1 MDYLELS
8 QSLNPII
15 ICDGSFA
22 KESGKARC
30 AFVILFDKNFV
41 LASIDFGYAGCEQE
55 AKASDCSTTWSS
67 PQSFPPPPPPHH
79 DQSELPP
86 PPVIRP
92 CGACKTLRR
101 GCVPRCVLAPYF
113 PPNQPLKFLAVHRV
127 FGASNV
133 VKILQELPESQKAD
147 AVDSLVYEAVAR
159 IKDPVHGCAGEVC
172 RLQKLVRQLQM
183 QLATAQAQVL
193 NTVSYQQESFSC
205 DYNSLI
211 CTEKEAEA
219 QQEPLLDDDFML
231 GTPNFQIYDCFSCN
245 NSFFPSN
252 TNN

>member
-1 MDYLELS
+1 MTS
-8 QSLNPII
+8 SSPP
-15 ICDGSFA
+15 F
-22 KESGKARC
+22 
-30 AFVILFDKNFV
+30 FV
-41 LASIDFGYAGCEQE
+41 S
-55 AKASDCSTTWSS
+55 SDCSTTWSS
-67 PQSFPPPPPPHH
+67 PQSSSGFPPPPPPPSPHHHHH

-86 PPVIRP
+86 PLVIRP

-101 GCVPRCVLAPYF
+101 RCVLRCVLAPYF
-113 PPNQPLKFLAVHRV
+113 PPNQPVKFLAVHRV

-147 AVDSLVYEAVAR
+147 AVDSLVYEAGAR

-193 NTVSYQQESFSC
+193 NTLLYQQESFSC
-205 DYNSLI
+205 DYNSMI
-211 CTEKEAEA
+211 CKEKEAEA
-219 QQEPLLDDDFML
+219 QQQPTLLQQPLMDDFLL
-231 GTPNFQIYDCFSCN
+231 GTPNFQIYDCCSCN

>member
-1 MDYLELS
+1 MTS
-8 QSLNPII
+8 ASPP
-15 ICDGSFA
+15 F
-22 KESGKARC
+22 
-30 AFVILFDKNFV
+30 FV
-41 LASIDFGYAGCEQE
+41 S
-55 AKASDCSTTWSS
+55 SDCSATRSS
-67 PQSFPPPPPPHH
+67 PQSSSGFPPPPPHH

-86 PPVIRP
+86 PHVIRP
-92 CGACKTLRR
+92 CGACKILRR
-101 GCVPRCVLAPYF
+101 RCVPRCVLAPYF

-133 VKILQELPESQKAD
+133 VKFLQELPESQKAD

-193 NTVSYQQESFSC
+193 NTVPYQQESFSC

-211 CTEKEAEA
+211 CKEKEAEA
-219 QQEPLLDDDFML
+219 QQQPTLLQQPLLDDDFML